1 MLTAETLGLGHRVAW
16 REAPKKPDRRPLAEL
31 VIIGLLLVWNV
42 LANVAVPD
50 GLEVPVNSVAV
61 GVLVLMAVR
70 LAGTSWRDMGLAS
83 EGLLRSLRLG
93 ALIVAAVATL
103 VVLASLASPVR
114 DVLGDGRFSDVD
126 DAEMAY
132 QTLVRIPLATAFAEE
147 LAFRGALLAV
157 LLMWMSP
164 LRALLVSSALFGLW
178 HILPG
183 SAALDTTSTLEAGES
198 GAAMVSAVAGQV
210 LITAI
215 AGAAFCWL
223 RLRSGH
229 LAAPVLVHWG
239 LNGVAYFVGWQI
251 VRNGWV

>member
-1 MLTAETLGLGHRVAW
+1 MTRILGLGRRVAW
-16 REAPKKPDRRPLAEL
+16 REAPETPDRPPLAAL
-31 VIIGLLLVWNV
+31 ATLGLLLAWNV
-42 LANVAVPD
+42 FANLAVPD
-50 GLEVPVNSVAV
+50 WLDVPVNLAAAA
-61 GVLVLMAVR
+61 GLVLIARR
-70 LAGTSWRDMGLAS
+70 LADASWSDLGLTSQH
-83 EGLLRSLRLG
+83 LLNSLRLR
-93 ALIVAAVATL
+93 ALIVTAVATL
-103 VVLASLASPVR
+103 VVLASLASPIR
-114 DVLGDGRFSDVD
+114 EVLGDGRFSDVGD
-126 DAEMAY
+126 GEMAY

-147 LAFRGALLAV
+147 LAFRGVLVAV

-183 SAALDTTSTLEAGES
+183 IAALDTTSTLEAGES
-198 GAAMVSAVAGQV
+198 GASMVSAVAGQV

-229 LAAPVLVHWG
+229 LAASVLAHWG